1 MASDAFL
8 TVFLVAAGVLVVFLV
23 LREFWT
29 WYWKQSQQLDTLKR
43 IAESLERL
51 EARSPG
57 YQGPLSAAASRPA
70 PPKGWRDSLLDRVA
84 GVP

>member
-8 TVFLVAAGVLVVFLV
+8 TVFLVAAGVLVVFLI

-29 WYWKQSQQLDTLKR
+29 WYWKQSQQLAQLKR
-43 IAESLERL
+43 IGDALERL

-57 YQGPLSAAASRPA
+57 YTGPRSAAAGSPA
-70 PPKGWRDSLLDRVA
+70 PPKGWRDSLLDRMA

>member
-8 TVFLVAAGVLVVFLV
+8 TVFLVAAGVLVVFLI

-29 WYWKQSQQLDTLKR
+29 WYWKQSQQLAQLKR
-43 IAESLERL
+43 IGDALERL

-57 YQGPLSAAASRPA
+57 YTGPLSAAASSPA
-70 PPKGWRDSLLDRVA
+70 PPKGWRDSLLDRMA